1 MPSGIVHRD
10 IKPQNL
16 LIDGDGQ
23 VKLCDFG
30 IATLTADDRYRTC
43 TNAVSMRYSSPE
55 DLEHDDPVGPAADIY
70 SLGATLLHLVH
81 GAPPTLRDRL
91 TPWEPPAT
99 GDPDLAALDAVI
111 AACLDPD
118 PARRPTAEQLLQSLD
133 DCVLDS
139 GRTGVCE
146 LPVVD
151 RVLPLIRFD
160 DVPIDL
166 HEALTLQPP
175 ERPGEAIELERPLM
189 IARPKVDGS
198 PRAAFVAAAAAAA
211 VVLLIVGTFVAL
223 RAITTSHAA
232 QSHSPDHH
240 PPPTRLR
247 PARGSRLVAR
257 WSWATASPNPPTRTN
272 SPSPAATTPTT
283 SSATTKAR
291 VHPDVR
297 AAEAAASRRHR
308 LRMSVRSLR
317 RHTSQPKATSTSP
330 KRAPPSRAGKP
341 ATAAS
346 PATSAPKADA
356 SRETPATANGDPQ
369 ASGRPPP

>member
-1 MPSGIVHRD
+1 MHRD

-55 DLEHDDPVGPAADIY
+55 DLEHDDPVGPAADVY

-99 GDPDLAALDAVI
+99 RDPDLAALDAVI

-118 PARRPTAEQLLQSLD
+118 PARRPTAEELLQSLD

-139 GRTGVCE
+139 GRKGVCE

-151 RVLPLIRFD
+151 RVVPLITLD

-175 ERPGEAIELERPLM
+175 SRPGEAIELERPLM
-189 IARPKVDGS
+189 LDPTKGRRFAPRRVSQPQPPRPPSSCSSWERWSPSVRSRRVTQRKPQARS
-198 PRAAFVAAAAAAA
+198 
-211 VVLLIVGTFVAL
+211 
-223 RAITTSHAA
+223 
-232 QSHSPDHH
+232 
-240 PPPTRLR
+240 PPPAH
-247 PARGSRLVAR
+247 PALAPLVDADWSSGSVGDCLAQLTNTTQLKVTTCDTPHDLQRYHQ
-257 WSWATASPNPPTRTN
+257 ASLP
-272 SPSPAATTPTT
+272 
-283 SSATTKAR
+283 
-291 VHPDVR
+291 PDVK
-297 AAEAAASRRHR
+297 AAEAASRRHR
-308 LRMSVRSLR
+308 MRQRLRSRSSARSRPTSDLDIAQTLPITRKLANR
-317 RHTSQPKATSTSP
+317 RPRTSSATWASKDDESQ
-330 KRAPPSRAGKP
+330 APPR
-341 ATAAS
+341 
-346 PATSAPKADA
+346 D
-356 SRETPATANGDPQ
+356 
-369 ASGRPPP
+369 SGW

>member
-1 MPSGIVHRD
+1 
-10 IKPQNL
+10 
-16 LIDGDGQ
+16 
-23 VKLCDFG
+23 
-30 IATLTADDRYRTC
+30 
-43 TNAVSMRYSSPE
+43 MRYSSPE

-99 GDPDLAALDAVI
+99 RDPDLAALDAVI

-175 ERPGEAIELERPLM
+175 ERPDEAIELERPLM
-189 IARPKVDGS
+189 LARPKVDGS

-232 QSHSPDHH
+232 K
-240 PPPTRLR
+240 
-247 PARGSRLVAR
+247 
-257 WSWATASPNPPTRTN
+257 
-272 SPSPAATTPTT
+272 AAGPITTPRPPGLDPLEEVDWSPGELGDCLAQLTNTT
-283 SSATTKAR
+283 QLKVTTCDTPHDLQRYHQGSATPR
-291 VHPDVR
+291 RDRGRGRP
-297 AAEAAASRRHR
+297 SRRHLVRGR
-308 LRMSVRSLR
+308 LRVVRR
-317 RHTSQPKATSTSP
+317 PQTW
-330 KRAPPSRAGKP
+330 PPSDLDIAQTLPSTESWQAGDRSFACYVGTK
-341 ATAAS
+341 S
-346 PATSAPKADA
+346 RRIQGDA
-356 SRETPATANGDPQ
+356 RN
-369 ASGRPPP
+369 SGW